1 MLQAQETQADMDP
14 KIFDAFHMMW
24 DGHPSPVM
32 LTKANHTVLAVNPA
46 AASAGIQPGIK
57 CFSLCGPDKPCA
69 ACQAHVAMKN
79 NTCARSQT
87 YNAKTGRFVDA
98 FWTPVVGVKGVYVH
112 YANDITDCVR
122 KELLVA
128 SGAD

>member
-1 MLQAQETQADMDP
+1 MLHAQETQAYMDP
-14 KIFDAFHMMW
+14 KILDAFHMMW
-24 DGHPSPVM
+24 DAHPSPVM

-69 ACQAHVAMKN
+69 ACQAHVAMKTN
-79 NTCARSQT
+79 ACVRSQVHS
-87 YNAKTGRFVDA
+87 AGRFVDS
-98 FWTPVVGVKGVYVH
+98 FWTPVTGVKGVYIH

-122 KELLVA
+122 EDVLA
-128 SGAD
+128 QGGAG